1 MTGLVLEHRAPIAR
15 ELYAVLR
22 QRILTG
28 ALEPGT
34 TISETS
40 YAGQMG
46 VSRTPV
52 REVFR
57 RLADEGLLE
66 VRPQVGTYVAAIS
79 LTAVHDSQFVRETL
93 ECRTVRMA
101 VERARPEDDAAL
113 RAHLE
118 RQRPAVLAGDYI
130 AFFPAD
136 EALHVELIRMAG
148 RAAIWSVIQDVKTQL
163 DRVRYLSFE
172 SRDWLGKIFAEHER
186 IVERV
191 IARDADGAEAI
202 MREHLRT
209 VFTAIERLMASKPH
223 FFAPS
228 R

>member
-1 MTGLVLEHRAPIAR
+1 MSGLVLEHRAPISR
-15 ELYAVLR
+15 ELHAALR
-22 QRILTG
+22 QRILSG
-28 ALEPGT
+28 ELPPGSA
-34 TISETS
+34 ISEAS
-40 YAGQMG
+40 YAEQLG

-66 VRPQVGTYVAAIS
+66 IRPQVGTFVAPIRLA
-79 LTAVHDSQFVRETL
+79 AVHDSQFVRETL
-93 ECRTVRMA
+93 ECRTVRIA
-101 VERARPEDDAAL
+101 AERATSADDLAL

-118 RQRPAVLAGDYI
+118 RQRPAVQAGNYL

-148 RAAIWSVIQDVKTQL
+148 REAIWAVIQDVKTQL

-172 SRDWLGKIFAEHER
+172 SHDWLGKIFAEHER
-186 IVERV
+186 IVDRV
-191 IARDADGAEAI
+191 IARDADGAEAV